1 MNEALAYRDEP
12 FAEKINGQTIL
23 MSPSPAVSH
32 NRIAGN
38 IYSIFRQFLKGKKHC
53 VPFFDGV
60 DVHLDDDNV
69 FIPDV
74 MIVCDRNKIKHNGIY
89 GAPDLVVEIL
99 SPSTLTR
106 DRGVKKAV
114 YERAGVREYWIV
126 DPLAQSVEVYHL
138 REGKLEL
145 DHAYIV
151 YPDWEWERMTEKEKE
166 EARLS
171 VKVSLYDNLEVDV
184 REVFEAF

>member
-1 MNEALAYRDEP
+1 MKEALAYRDEP
-12 FAEKINGQTIL
+12 LVEKIDGQIVS
-23 MSPSPAVSH
+23 MSPSPAVEH

-38 IYSIFRQFLKGKKHC
+38 IYSIFRQFLKGKKRC
-53 VPFFDGV
+53 EPFFDGV
-60 DVHLDDDNV
+60 DVHLDDDNIFV
-69 FIPDV
+69 PDV
-74 MIVCDRNKIKHNGIY
+74 MIVCDRSKIRPDGIY

-106 DRGVKKAV
+106 DRGIKKTV

-126 DPLAQSVEVYHL
+126 DPLAKSVEVYHL

-151 YPDWEWERMTEKEKE
+151 YPDWEWERMTEKEKAA
-166 EARLS
+166 ARLS
-171 VKVSLYDNLEVDV
+171 VKVSLYDSLDVDV

>member
-12 FAEKINGQTIL
+12 RAEKIAGKTVL
-23 MSPSPAVSH
+23 MSPSPAVEH

-38 IYSIFRQFLKGKKHC
+38 IYSIFRQFLKGKKRC
-53 VPFFDGV
+53 EPFFDGV
-60 DVHLDDDNV
+60 DVYLDDDNI

-74 MIVCDRNKIKHNGIY
+74 MIVCDRNKIRPNGIY

-106 DRGVKKAV
+106 DRSVKKAV
-114 YERAGVREYWIV
+114 YERTGVREYWIV
-126 DPLAQSVEVYHL
+126 DPLAKSVEVYHW
-138 REGKLEL
+138 REGRLEL

-151 YPDWEWERMTEKEKE
+151 YPDWEWERMTEEEKE
-166 EARLS
+166 AARLS
-171 VKVSLYDNLEVDV
+171 VKVSRYDHLEVDV
-184 REVFEAF
+184 REIFEPF